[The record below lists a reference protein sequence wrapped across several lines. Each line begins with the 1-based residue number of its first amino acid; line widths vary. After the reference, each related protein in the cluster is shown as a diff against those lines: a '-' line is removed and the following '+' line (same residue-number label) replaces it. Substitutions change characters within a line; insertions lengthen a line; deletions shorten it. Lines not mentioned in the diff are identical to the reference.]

1 MLGFVTG
8 HVVWITYTFVTSDN
22 KRTARKLLE
31 NYTNFHETPS
41 NGIQVVPCEQRDR
54 QTDRMT
60 DRCND
65 AYIRFAILRK
75 RLQT

>member
-41 NGIQVVPCEQRDR
+41 NGIQVVPCEQIEEQRDWETDRQNDR
-54 QTDRMT
+54 QT
-60 DRCND
+60 
-65 AYIRFAILRK
+65 
-75 RLQT
+75 